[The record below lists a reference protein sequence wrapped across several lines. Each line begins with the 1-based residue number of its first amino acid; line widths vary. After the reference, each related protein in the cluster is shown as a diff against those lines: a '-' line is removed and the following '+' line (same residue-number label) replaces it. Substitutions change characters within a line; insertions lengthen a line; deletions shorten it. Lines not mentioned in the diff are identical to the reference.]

1 MSKKERAAFI
11 LFFPFLFFPYLCG
24 NYANMCYVNYGIFL
38 LFASFLLIISSDRPR
53 LLLSPAFVTAFYLY
67 ICFFIGDLLLRDG
80 IYLDYRHY
88 EYYSSWSHHQL
99 SNTYTNLAVYIAL
112 LSYYIC
118 PKHKRLTI
126 IKQGFD
132 SRKKNLYMISILW
145 AITLL
150 VIIKASESVASAFV
164 SIACVLSVALIYTVK
179 INVKNKYRF
188 LIYLI
193 IIFAFAIADA
203 DDKRNSIF
211 LFYVLALVELPSLVK
226 IRLKHIIYGIVI
238 VSTLFFAVISM
249 SVIRATDGRVSTSD
263 LIQTVP
269 QYLTSETAIAMVA
282 NNFEV
287 DYTYIDTFQPIEFV
301 ANNPTLKMWGES
313 YIKPFFLIIPRSL
326 MPNKPESAMIK
337 YTKEYDYGAAV
348 EGYCLPI
355 CISTEAF
362 WNFGSFGLI
371 VVFIIYYFLNSF
383 YCFGLNTLTF
393 ERKNRYTQIGFLFI
407 MYLSIMLIRGSG
419 LDIFVL
425 QSLIGLTTLFTIR
438 LFIH

>member
-1 MSKKERAAFI
+1 MSKKERVAFI
-11 LFFPFLFFPYLCG
+11 LFSPFLFFPYMCG
-24 NYANMCYVNYGIFL
+24 NYANICYINYGIFL
-38 LFASFLLIISSDRPR
+38 LFASILVVLSSDKPR
-53 LLLSPAFVTAFYLY
+53 LLLSPAFFSAFYLY
-67 ICFFIGDLLLRDG
+67 ICFFLGDLLLRDG

-88 EYYSSWSHHQL
+88 DYYSSWSHHQF
-99 SNTYTNLAVYIAL
+99 SNTYTNIAVYLAL
-112 LSYYIC
+112 LSYYVC
-118 PKHKRLTI
+118 PKHKHLAI

-132 SRKKNLYMISILW
+132 SRKRNLFMISLFW

-150 VIIKASESVASAFV
+150 VIIKASESVASVFV
-164 SIACVLSVALIYTVK
+164 SIACVLSVALIYTIK
-179 INVKNKYRF
+179 INIKNKYRF

-193 IIFAFAIADA
+193 VIFAFAIADS

-211 LFYVLALVELPSLVK
+211 LFYVLALVELPNLVK
-226 IRLKHIIYGIVI
+226 IRVKHIVDGIVI
-238 VSTLFFAVISM
+238 ACALFFAVISM
-249 SVIRATDGRVSTSD
+249 SVIRATEGRVSTSD
-263 LIQTVP
+263 LIKTVP
-269 QYLTSETAIAMVA
+269 QYLTSETAMAMVA

-313 YIKPFFLIIPRSL
+313 YIKPLFLIIPRSL

-355 CISTEAF
+355 CISSEAF

-383 YCFGLNTLTF
+383 YCSGLNTLTF
-393 ERKNRYTQIGFLFI
+393 ERKSRYTQIGFLFI
-407 MYLSIMLIRGSG
+407 MYLNIMLIRGSG